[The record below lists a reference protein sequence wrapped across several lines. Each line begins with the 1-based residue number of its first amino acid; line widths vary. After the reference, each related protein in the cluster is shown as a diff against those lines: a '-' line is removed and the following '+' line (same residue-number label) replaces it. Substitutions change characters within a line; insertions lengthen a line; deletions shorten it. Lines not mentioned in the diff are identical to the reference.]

1 MQPLLEVFI
10 FASNSV
16 MQRTNAHIN
25 VKPQDWGGGGGGA
38 TYGKLTRR
46 AFPWVGI
53 LTFGFCPGV
62 ANLT

>member
-25 VKPQDWGGGGGGA
+25 VKPQDWGGGGGGLP
-38 TYGKLTRR
+38 TG
-46 AFPWVGI
+46 
-53 LTFGFCPGV
+53 
-62 ANLT
+62 N